1 MNITIQDHEKN
12 QKKLLISLSPE
23 DMKPY
28 LQSAAQARG
37 KNITIKGFRKGAAP
51 YDVLEKS
58 IGKEAL
64 WHEASADAIEQ
75 SYGEALK
82 KHNLQPVGNP
92 RVDITKS
99 VPGNN
104 FEFSVLVPLEPAFEL
119 PQYREI
125 ARDIVKKNKKTEITV
140 DEHEVEEAL
149 NTLAKSRSTQ
159 GEDKEV
165 KLDDEFAKSMGAFK
179 TLEHLKE
186 SIREGIRK
194 EQEQQRV
201 EALRLKIIE
210 AIRKETS
217 MEVADLLIDNELTRM
232 RDDLERHVA
241 SLDMSF
247 DDYLKKAGQTREQL
261 NENWKDKAKGRVE
274 ASFILKAIADA
285 EDINPSS
292 EEIEE
297 HANRY
302 LSGFDSPEHAESSIH
317 PDVLRSHIRGMIR
330 NDKVFNF
337 LEKGDS
343 T

>member
-1 MNITIQDHEKN
+1 MNSTIQDYEKN

-23 DMKPY
+23 DMNPY
-28 LQSAAQARG
+28 LLRAAQERG
-37 KNITIKGFRKGAAP
+37 KNLTIKGFRKGAAP
-51 YDVLEKS
+51 YDIVEKS
-58 IGKEAL
+58 IGKETL
-64 WHEASADAIEQ
+64 WHEASADAIES
-75 SYGEALK
+75 SYATALK
-82 KHNLQPVGNP
+82 EHNLQPVGNP

-104 FEFSVLVPLEPAFEL
+104 LEFSVLVPLAPVFEL
-119 PQYREI
+119 PKYNAI
-125 ARDIVKKNKKTEITV
+125 ARDIVKDSKKTPITV

-149 NTLAKSRSTQ
+149 NVLAKSRSADDEKQ
-159 GEDKEV
+159 DV
-165 KLDDEFAKSMGAFK
+165 QLNDEFAKSVGSFE
-179 TLEHLKE
+179 TLEQLKE
-186 SIREGIRK
+186 SVREGIKK
-194 EQEQQRV
+194 EQTQQRV

-217 MEVADLLIDNELTRM
+217 MEVADLLIENELTRM

-241 SLDMSF
+241 SLDISF
-247 DDYLKKAGQTREQL
+247 DEYLKKAGQTIEQL
-261 NENWKDKAKGRVE
+261 NENWKEKAQGRVE
-274 ASFILKAIADA
+274 ASFILNAIADA
-285 EDINPSS
+285 ENINPSN

-302 LSGFDSPEHAESSIH
+302 LSGFESPEHAESSIH

-337 LEKGDS
+337 LEKGGN